1 MPEAPARWLDDTE
14 QATWRAY
21 LEGSTRLAEA
31 LSRQLE
37 TDHGLTL
44 GEYAV
49 LVRLDETA
57 DGTLRMSELAN
68 SLAHSR
74 SRTTHTVRRLESRG
88 LVRRAACQADGRG
101 VNAELTDA
109 GRAALVAAAPSHVAA
124 VRHHLVDLLS
134 PAEAAVLTDVMRRVA
149 AAAR

>member
-1 MPEAPARWLDDTE
+1 MSEAPERWLDDTE

-37 TDHGLTL
+37 TQWGLTL

-49 LVRLDETA
+49 LVRLSEA
-57 DGTLRMSELAN
+57 PEGTMRMSELADA
-68 SLAHSR
+68 LAHSR

-88 LVRRAACQADGRG
+88 HVRRVACPSDGRG
-101 VNAELTDA
+101 VNCELTPA
-109 GRAALVAAAPSHVAA
+109 GRTALSDAAPSHVAA
-124 VRHHLVDLLS
+124 VRHHLIGLLS
-134 PAEAAVLTDVMRRVA
+134 PAEAAQLSTIMERVA
-149 AAAR
+149 HAAR

>member
-31 LSRQLE
+31 LTRQLE

-49 LVRLDETA
+49 LVRLDESPER
-57 DGTLRMSELAN
+57 TLRMSELAD

-74 SRTTHTVRRLESRG
+74 SRITHTVRRLESRD
-88 LVRRAACQADGRG
+88 LVRRVACQADGRG
-101 VNAELTDA
+101 VNCELTDA
-109 GRAALVAAAPSHVAA
+109 GRAALVAAAPSHVAS
-124 VRHHLVDLLS
+124 VRRHLVDLLE
-134 PAEAAVLTDVMRRVA
+134 PAEAALLTEIMRRVA

>member
-1 MPEAPARWLDDTE
+1 MPDTTGPWLDDAE
-14 QATWRAY
+14 QSTWRAY

-31 LSRQLE
+31 LTRQLE

-49 LVRLDETA
+49 LVRLDESPER
-57 DGTLRMSELAN
+57 TLRMSELAD

-74 SRTTHTVRRLESRG
+74 SRITHTVRRLESRD
-88 LVRRAACQADGRG
+88 LVRRVACQADGRG
-101 VNAELTDA
+101 VNCELTDA
-109 GRAALVAAAPSHVAA
+109 GRAALVAAAPSHVAS
-124 VRHHLVDLLS
+124 VRRHLVDLLE
-134 PAEAAVLTDVMRRVA
+134 PAEAALLTEIMRRVA